1 MAIGLGFGI
10 LCCGGVGG
18 VIGLANLGMDMI
30 VADIEDQLRD
40 HPQLRAEVGEI
51 QSLELNWSKTLNA
64 EDEDVNVMDL
74 QGSTGSGELTVSST
88 TNDQNQEDIAWAT
101 LRTSDG
107 RTINLDL

>member
-1 MAIGLGFGI
+1 
-10 LCCGGVGG
+10 
-18 VIGLANLGMDMI
+18 MDRI